1 MTINKEDTITEEY
14 SPWIPVTKE
23 LPSKEDIY
31 FVILKLMGRYY
42 PTVSIYTKIYDYTEE
57 KYTDTP
63 VWTDNSSEW
72 GTIILDNVVA
82 WMPTRISEF
91 KGE

>member
-1 MTINKEDTITEEY
+1 MMINKEDTIMEEY

-23 LPSKEDIY
+23 LPSKEDTAY
-31 FVILKLMGRYY
+31 LVILKLMGRYY
-42 PTVSIYTKIYDYTEE
+42 PTISIYTKIYDYAEE

-72 GTIILDNVVA
+72 GTIILDDVIA
-82 WMPTRISEF
+82 WMPIPEY